1 MARRLDMFLTETE
14 LHRGYALRSAIR
26 AAQFYSVGDIRK
38 AINKVTRCSFGIKVL
53 ITDLIPWKFDKE
65 KITFRRVKE
74 KVFQ

>member
-26 AAQFYSVGDIRK
+26 AEAFYSIGDIRK
-38 AINKVTRCSFGIKVL
+38 AINNDTRCAFGVKVL
-53 ITDLIPWKFDKE
+53 VTAIIPHTEDKA